1 MLNKGIIPKVVL
13 TVCVTVACGLLF
25 MYQFPFPRKVN
36 NARNNAGNFPQTKT
50 TANEGKTE
58 KPASQSE
65 PAKSDLAH
73 KHKERCIEELTLK
86 PTVFSRNSVKWSK
99 SEDICPKCFDYPNV
113 TMDTQLG
120 KTPIYIYANNDD
132 RYISVQLK
140 IKRRFESDKLD
151 IIHKLLD
158 ADPAINLIDIGS
170 NIGKAKS

>member
-1 MLNKGIIPKVVL
+1 MLNKGSVPKVVL

-25 MYQFPFPRKVN
+25 MYQFPFPPKVDKE
-36 NARNNAGNFPQTKT
+36 RTNAGKFPQIKT

-58 KPASQSE
+58 KPAIQSV
-65 PAKSDLAH
+65 PANSDLAH
-73 KHKERCIEELTLK
+73 KHKQRCIKDLTLK
-86 PTVFSRNSVKWSK
+86 PTVFSRNSEKWKK
-99 SEDICPKCFDYPNV
+99 SEVVCPKCFDYPNV

-120 KTPIYIYANNDD
+120 KTPIYIYADNDD

-170 NIGKAKS
+170 NIGKEKT